1 MDGYDMD
8 RTRKF
13 APQSG
18 PPVQDAWLDRL
29 SYRRLLSVAGSMLI
43 AIKAPNAIFR
53 KVYNAARMIPH
64 NMRQTE
70 TAKMARQALV
80 TEMKGYLNVHRSLD
94 PSRVEGIARPHE
106 LHFPAVTEWGTLPPG
121 FWHVSF
127 EDFVGRLAFNRH
139 RKAQVRLLF
148 EALSLLKSAGC
159 KKVTIAGSFTSNK
172 PKPGDI
178 DLVWDADGVNSEQL
192 GPIFDENNGI
202 ELQRRF
208 GIDASCQEW
217 KLKLS
222 IVQSLWGAGS
232 PKPEEFVGEEFDQL
246 PRFRAV
252 GVLVLDL
259 TQDLPVL
266 RF

>member
-1 MDGYDMD
+1 
-8 RTRKF
+8 
-13 APQSG
+13 
-18 PPVQDAWLDRL
+18 
-29 SYRRLLSVAGSMLI
+29 
-43 AIKAPNAIFR
+43 
-53 KVYNAARMIPH
+53 
-64 NMRQTE
+64 
-70 TAKMARQALV
+70 
-80 TEMKGYLNVHRSLD
+80 MKGYLNVHRSLD